1 MFDKDAIHQRGKA
14 LEDEFFRRVDEK
26 LLADLQESQERAKT
40 KEQLA
45 LVTGFQD
52 DQLLEHLIDGGFQPA
67 TLAALA
73 LVPAVFV
80 AWADGSVTAQERQAV
95 MSAALH
101 RGIEEQPTAMKML
114 EAWLHKHPP
123 RSLWKLWKEYM
134 EAVHSSVPPDS
145 AAALANE
152 VKQQAKTVAEASGGT
167 LGFGKIS
174 QSEREVLDDIDS
186 IFSND

>member
-1 MFDKDAIHQRGKA
+1 MFDQDALHERGKA
-14 LEDEFFRRVDEK
+14 LENEFFRRVDEK
-26 LLADLQESQERAKT
+26 LMADLKASEERAKT

-52 DQLLEHLIDGGFQPA
+52 DKLLEHLVDGGFEA
-67 TLAALA
+67 STLAALA

-80 AWADGSVTAQERQAV
+80 AWADGTVTAQERQAV

-101 RGIEEQPTAMKML
+101 RGIEEQPTAMKLL

-123 RSLWKLWKEYM
+123 RSLWKLWKEYV
-134 EAVHSSVPPDS
+134 AALYASVPAES
-145 AAALANE
+145 GAALANE
-152 VKQQAKTVAEASGGT
+152 IRQQAKTVAEASGGT

-174 QSEREVLDDIDS
+174 QSEREILDDIES
-186 IFSND
+186 VFS